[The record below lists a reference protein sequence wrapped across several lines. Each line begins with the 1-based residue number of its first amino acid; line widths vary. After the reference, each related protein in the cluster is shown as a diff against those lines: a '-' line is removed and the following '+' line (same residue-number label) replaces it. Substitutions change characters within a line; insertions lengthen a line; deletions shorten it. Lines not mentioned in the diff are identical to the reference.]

1 MGAVGGWRG
10 RRGDLLSLRPAGHW
24 GGSIHVGSLRHMGAG
39 PQEILQGTLE
49 GEEEEAEGEN

>member
-1 MGAVGGWRG
+1 MGGWRG